1 MQKRSGDKGFTLV
14 ELAIVL
20 VIIGIIM
27 GAVLR
32 GQQMIE
38 GAKLKRLY
46 NQQREIIAA
55 IYTYYDKY
63 GKFPG
68 DDDTAAGRWTGTTS
82 GDNDGQIGNTTTGV
96 KFDCAAAD
104 ATESCQAW
112 RHMRNALLIAGSA
125 ASAVNPTNAYGS
137 AIGVGYSS
145 APGLTA
151 NWIGFKGVPYDACQ
165 SIDLQYDDGVYNTG
179 IIRGSGTGNYSST
192 TASGNFELYFRL

>member
-20 VIIGIIM
+20 VIIGIII

-38 GAKLKRLY
+38 SAKLKRLY

-68 DDDTAAGRWTGTTS
+68 DDDTAVGRWTGTTN
-82 GDNDGQIGNTTTGV
+82 GDNDGQIGSTVNFG
-96 KFDCAAAD
+96 CAIG
-104 ATESCQAW
+104 ATDESCQAW
-112 RHMRNALLIAGSA
+112 RHMRNALLISGSA
-125 ASAVNPTNAYGS
+125 LSAVNPTHAYGS
-137 AIGVGYSS
+137 AIGVGYIVVQT
-145 APGLTA
+145 LTA
-151 NWIGFKGVPYDACQ
+151 NWIGFKNVSYDACQ
-165 SIDLQYDDGVYNTG
+165 SIDSQYDDGSALTG
-179 IIRGSGTGNYSST
+179 SIRGTSNYYGTAVSGT
-192 TASGNFELYFRL
+192 FDLYFRL